1 MLQTVRR
8 GAGFNCL
15 CSKWKI
21 VQLKTDF
28 RLCVHTKSNLFG
40 SEKWAPS
47 KWCFQKQDVLAFVFC
62 YIVLPFRL
70 RRRINISLQPIE
82 YCARDSSVKQTDKK
96 KTKIKLFQLI
106 PKDVQTL
113 IPHCYYEYFY
123 SIFHIRTHLHP
134 SNDKKIPQI
143 QKIWI
148 DIRVV
153 VQPQFKVN
161 PSNRLN

>member
-96 KTKIKLFQLI
+96 DENKTFPIDSKRRTNSHSTLLLRIFLFHFSHSH
-106 PKDVQTL
+106 TL
-113 IPHCYYEYFY
+113 T
-123 SIFHIRTHLHP
+123 SIQRQ
-134 SNDKKIPQI
+134 KKIP
-143 QKIWI
+143 KS
-148 DIRVV
+148 R
-153 VQPQFKVN
+153 
-161 PSNRLN
+161 RYG